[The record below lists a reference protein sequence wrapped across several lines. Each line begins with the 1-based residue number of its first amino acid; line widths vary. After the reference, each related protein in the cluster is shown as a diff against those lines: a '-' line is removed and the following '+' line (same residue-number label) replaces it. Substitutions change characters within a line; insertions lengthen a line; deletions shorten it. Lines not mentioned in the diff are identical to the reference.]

1 MVFVTQA
8 KLTQTNRDKPRQE
21 KGDTDVRTQDKVWN
35 EVEKRQQVRRPRE
48 GEGGYEEHRD
58 PEMGVSEQSE
68 MDVLLKR
75 HRWFR
80 GSLRTKPPPHTHTHN
95 THKEGRDGDRKSG
108 TEFWRCQRMV
118 GGCPAPPQGL
128 TMDPDNGAAP
138 GTPSLTFVAPAVLQ
152 GGVSDDQLGPAALI
166 GLPAPGRWPQGLP
179 ILGPAHRV
187 V

>member
-80 GSLRTKPPPHTHTHN
+80 GSLRTKPPPPHTHITHIKRAEME
-95 THKEGRDGDRKSG
+95 TERVGQSSG
-108 TEFWRCQRMV
+108 GAREWLEAAQLPPRGSPWTLTMELLQ
-118 GGCPAPPQGL
+118 APP
-128 TMDPDNGAAP
+128 
-138 GTPSLTFVAPAVLQ
+138 
-152 GGVSDDQLGPAALI
+152 VSHL
-166 GLPAPGRWPQGLP
+166 
-179 ILGPAHRV
+179 
-187 V
+187 